1 MSPVTIHQRNL
12 QALAIEMFKLKNN
25 LAPKIVKD
33 VFKLNDIPYNT
44 RNNSDFQRRNVKTV
58 LYGSGTLSSISPQIC
73 DLIPVPPDIR
83 NLASLYVFKN
93 KIKSCSTR
101 ACPCRLSKKFINICF
116 VNYQRYA
123 NMFFISF

>member
-1 MSPVTIHQRNL
+1 MECLQRFYIFCQSVTN
-12 QALAIEMFKLKNN
+12 FFCKLKNS

-44 RNNSDFQRRNVKTV
+44 RNNSDFQHRNVKTV
-58 LYGSGTLSSISPQIC
+58 LYGSGTLSSLSPQIC